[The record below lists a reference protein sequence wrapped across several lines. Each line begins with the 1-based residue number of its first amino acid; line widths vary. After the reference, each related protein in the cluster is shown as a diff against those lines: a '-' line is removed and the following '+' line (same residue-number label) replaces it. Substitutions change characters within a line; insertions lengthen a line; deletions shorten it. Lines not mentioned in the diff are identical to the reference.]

1 MKLFFMKEYAII
13 VAGGSGSRMKS
24 DTPKQFLKL
33 NDQPILYRTVC
44 AFLHYS
50 ESIEIILVIP
60 LADIQ
65 RWHKISTCYRLKTNI
80 KIVNGGKSRYQ
91 SVKNGLQVIKDD
103 NSLVAIHDGVRPL
116 IKPKI
121 IAKSFALAKIHG
133 NAVASTH
140 LKESIRMVAGLNN
153 STADRDKYRAI
164 QTPQT
169 FKTSIIK
176 AAYDRHKYSKDFT
189 DDASVVEKTGEN
201 IFLFEGSYENIKI
214 TTPDDMLFA
223 EAVLKKE

>member
-1 MKLFFMKEYAII
+1 MKEYAII

-50 ESIEIILVIP
+50 ENIEIILVIP
-60 LADIQ
+60 IADIH
-65 RWHKISTCYRLKTNI
+65 RWHKISTRYHLKTNI

-91 SVKNGLQVIKDD
+91 SVKNGLQIIKDD
-103 NSLVAIHDGVRPL
+103 SSLVAIHDGVRPL

-121 IAKSFALAKIHG
+121 IAESFGLAKMHG
-133 NAVASTH
+133 NAIASTH
-140 LKESIRMVAGLNN
+140 LKESLRVVDGLNN
-153 STADRDKYRAI
+153 STADRDKFRSI

-176 AAYDRHKYSKDFT
+176 AAYSRHNDSKEFT
-189 DDASVVEKTGEN
+189 DDASVAEKNGEK
-201 IFLFEGSYENIKI
+201 IFLFEGSYDNIKI